1 MLISFRLSQP
11 VIFSC
16 GSSKGVIG
24 GSAGFHLVPELGYRV
39 VFVRQKKTRPA
50 QEQDGLL
57 ARWVGSLWLD
67 ECEEPAAAKFRAE
80 ERWYV
85 VWFLAGPALGSD
97 LLLRPT
103 AVAACRVAVCALGP
117 SRLYR
122 SFRMG

>member
-1 MLISFRLSQP
+1 M
-11 VIFSC
+11 
-16 GSSKGVIG
+16 
-24 GSAGFHLVPELGYRV
+24 PELGYRV

-67 ECEEPAAAKFRAE
+67 ECEEPSAAKFRAE

-97 LLLRPT
+97 FLLPPT
-103 AVAACRVAVCALGP
+103 ASPSVRWVHHVYIGRFEWVDFLQWILGW
-117 SRLYR
+117 L
-122 SFRMG
+122 